1 MQNRNW
7 CFTDFELLSWGK
19 IYDEYKDIIRYIT
32 WGKEICPKTKKEH
45 NQGFIQ
51 FYNKRRMGTIKNMIE
66 SQKLH
71 LEPCKGTASSNII
84 YCHKDGD
91 YEERGASVSQ
101 GQRTDLEEIK
111 QIIDTEGS
119 MMDVAEHNFGAYC
132 RYRSSFEK
140 YKQMVD
146 QQKRKDFRKV
156 EVIIIKGPTGCGKTR
171 RAVEMSKDTYK
182 IEGGEMAWFDGY
194 NGEKTLVIDE
204 YDNQI
209 NCTTLLG
216 ILDGYTRKLPIKGGF
231 TYANWDRVIMTTN
244 NDELHT
250 SAKNE
255 HKKAL
260 KRRITRVINF
270 FTGA

>member
-1 MQNRNW
+1 
-7 CFTDFELLSWGK
+7 
-19 IYDEYKDIIRYIT
+19 
-32 WGKEICPKTKKEH
+32 
-45 NQGFIQ
+45 
-51 FYNKRRMGTIKNMIE
+51 MIE

-216 ILDGYTRKLPIKGGF
+216 ILDGYTRRLPIKGGF